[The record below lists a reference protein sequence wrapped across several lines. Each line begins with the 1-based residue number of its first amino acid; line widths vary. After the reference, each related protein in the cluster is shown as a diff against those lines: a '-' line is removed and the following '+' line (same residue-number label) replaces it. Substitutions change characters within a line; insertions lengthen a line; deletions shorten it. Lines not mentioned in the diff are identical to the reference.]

1 MNDAEHEPDKGSG
14 NGILWGSAIVAVGMV
29 LSAAAYA
36 FVVRSSGEK
45 STEGPLAAVSSTSA
59 LASLQEEVTPAE
71 GVTLPVAW
79 GNLGQQ
85 LTAAGVIDEAQF
97 KALYA
102 RQGGLPQDMA
112 QMLDGPNNGQIKITP
127 QNAGIILNMLWALGL
142 GNRNPVLT
150 NGPME
155 NPHYGGAGN
164 FASTGG
170 WTLAVG
176 NAMNHYD
183 MHQFVTLTA
192 AQQSLVEQVA
202 QGIYR
207 PCCGNSAYFPDCNHG
222 MAMLGLLE
230 LMASQGATAEQM
242 YKAALAVNSY
252 WFPDTY
258 MTLAEYFAGKGT
270 AWSAVDP
277 KTVLGASYS
286 SAQGYQEIL
295 SEETQPP
302 SGQPSGGGSCST
314 S

>member
-1 MNDAEHEPDKGSG
+1 MNDAEHELEKGSG
-14 NGILWGSAIVAVGMV
+14 NGILWASAIVAVGMV

-36 FVVRSSGEK
+36 FVVRSSEEK
-45 STEGPLAAVSSTSA
+45 SAESSAAVSSAPA
-59 LASLQEEVTPAE
+59 LTSLQEEVTPAE

-112 QMLDGPNNGQIKITP
+112 QMLDGSDNGQIKMTP

-142 GNRNPVLT
+142 GNRNPILT

-155 NPHYGGAGN
+155 NPQYGGAGN

-170 WTLAVG
+170 WTLAAG

-230 LMASQGATAEQM
+230 LMASQGANADQM
-242 YKAALAVNSY
+242 YKAALTVNSY

-258 MTLAEYFAGKGT
+258 MTLAEYFAGRGIV
-270 AWSAVDP
+270 WSAVDP
-277 KTVLGASYS
+277 KTVLGAAYS
-286 SAQGYQEIL
+286 SAQGYQQIL